1 MSDTSERILQAAVE
15 VAAVHGVTRLSVLD
29 VAKRAGLSRPTLYKH
44 FPSKDALVAA
54 AVQREAAAMADAV
67 RTVVDSIDAPQ
78 AALEAGVLG
87 DLRLVRDHPL
97 LDRVVRTEPEV
108 LVPLLTTDASP
119 VMGALRLPVE
129 EMVLRKYPA
138 LDHVARRRVADLLV
152 RLLISYALS
161 APDDPPDVVAS
172 MVAAVLVGG
181 IPALEPTPVPTLLEE
196 NR

>member
-87 DLRLVRDHPL
+87 ALRLVRDHPL

>member
-1 MSDTSERILQAAVE
+1 MSETAGRILRAAVE
-15 VAAVHGVTRLSVLD
+15 AAAVHGVTRLSVLD

-44 FPSKDALVAA
+44 FPSKEVLVAA
-54 AVQREAAAMADAV
+54 AVQREAATMAEAV
-67 RTVVDSIDAPQ
+67 RTVVDGIDDPQ
-78 AALEAGVLG
+78 AALEAGILAA
-87 DLRLVRDHPL
+87 LHLVRDHPL

-129 EMVLRKYPA
+129 EMVVRKYPE
-138 LDHVARRRVADLLV
+138 LDQVARRRVADLLV

-181 IPALEPTPVPTLLEE
+181 VPSLASTLVPPLPEE
-196 NR
+196 AP

>member
-87 DLRLVRDHPL
+87 ALRLVRDHPL

-181 IPALEPTPVPTLLEE
+181 IPALEPAPVPTLLEE

>member
-1 MSDTSERILQAAVE
+1 MTETSERILQATVDA
-15 VAAVHGVTRLSVLD
+15 AAVHGVTRLSVLD

-44 FPSKDALVAA
+44 FPSKEVLVAA
-54 AVQREAAAMADAV
+54 AVQREAATMAEVV
-67 RTVVDSIDAPQ
+67 RSVVDGIDDPQ
-78 AALEAGVLG
+78 AALEAGVLAA
-87 DLRLVRDHPL
+87 LHLVREHPL

-129 EMVLRKYPA
+129 AMVVSKYPA
-138 LDHVARRRVADLLV
+138 LDQVARRRVADLLV

-172 MVAAVLVGG
+172 MVATVLVGG
-181 IPALEPTPVPTLLEE
+181 VPSLVTTLDPSLPQEA
-196 NR
+196 R